1 MLKSQHEQV
10 AMEVESNK
18 QENAAQIGNLQTKQA
33 DYSQSLQSLATRT
46 AKEFGDVHKKQEE
59 LSWGLHDQTTRSAEQ
74 IADLHTMH
82 VDLKNKLEA
91 SVSQIAKDQQAQI
104 HQIQDQL
111 VTFSKK
117 QEEQDLKQKDTDS
130 KLASTQAAVKDIN
143 VEVEKHG
150 SQIEELQ
157 SQPPVMVN
165 VQVLNVTQGGYAVIY
180 LISLFP
186 SCSMT
191 SEGDITQFFCTR
203 SGRASL
209 GMRVVYYS

>member
-1 MLKSQHEQV
+1 MLKSQLEQV

-18 QENAAQIGNLQTKQA
+18 QENAAQISNLQTKQA
-33 DYSQSLQSLATRT
+33 DYSQSLQRT
-46 AKEFGDVHKKQEE
+46 AEKFGDVHKKQEE
-59 LSWGLHDQTTRSAEQ
+59 LSRGLHDQTTRSAEQ

-91 SVSQIAKDQQAQI
+91 SVSQIAKDQQTQI

-117 QEEQDLKQKDTDS
+117 QGEQDLKQKDTDS

-165 VQVLNVTQGGYAVIY
+165 VQVLNVTQGGYTVIY

-186 SCSMT
+186 
-191 SEGDITQFFCTR
+191 
-203 SGRASL
+203 L
-209 GMRVVYYS
+209 L

>member
-1 MLKSQHEQV
+1 MKVLKSQHEQV

-18 QENAAQIGNLQTKQA
+18 QENAAQIGNLQTKQ
-33 DYSQSLQSLATRT
+33 DDFSQSLQSLATE
-46 AKEFGDVHKKQEE
+46 EFGDVHKKQEE
-59 LSWGLHDQTTRSAEQ
+59 LSQGLHDQTTRSTEQ

-82 VDLKNKLEA
+82 VDLKNTLEA
-91 SVSQIAKDQQAQI
+91 SVSRIAKDQQAQI

-165 VQVLNVTQGGYAVIY
+165 VQVLNVTQGGYTVIY

-186 SCSMT
+186 
-191 SEGDITQFFCTR
+191 
-203 SGRASL
+203 L
-209 GMRVVYYS
+209 L